1 MSEKMAEELTVT
13 LKRPVVDRNSR
24 TEYTELHLKEPVLF
38 QAEDFYRNTTTMGA
52 VGAMRELI
60 AAVAGV
66 PPGPLKFM
74 ALSDFKKCEAFL
86 SVFFRAD

>member
-1 MSEKMAEELTVT
+1 MNPKISEEITVT
-13 LKRPVVDRNSR
+13 LKRPVVDSASK
-24 TEYTELHLKEPVLF
+24 TEYTSLHLKEPVLF

-66 PPGPLKFM
+66 PSGPLKFM